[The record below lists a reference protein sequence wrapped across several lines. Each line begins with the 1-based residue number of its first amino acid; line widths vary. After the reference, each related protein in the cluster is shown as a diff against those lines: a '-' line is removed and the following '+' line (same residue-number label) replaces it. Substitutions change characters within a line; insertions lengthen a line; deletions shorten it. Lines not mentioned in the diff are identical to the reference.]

1 MKQEA
6 DMSFDAFMQVDGVE
20 GESLDDGHKGWV
32 ELLSYHYEAI
42 QSISNTASSSGGA
55 TAGGVTLGDFRVSKY
70 IDRATPKLF
79 ELCCRGSHIK
89 KVTIRVHRAG
99 TEKFKY
105 LDIVLEEVLI
115 STVSGNGAEH
125 AGLPMEMITLNY
137 GRIKFEYSQQRRAD
151 GGNAGIVSGGWDR
164 TANKPFA

>member
-1 MKQEA
+1 
-6 DMSFDAFMQVDGVE
+6 MSFDTFMQVEGVE
-20 GESLDDGHKGWV
+20 GESLDDAHKGWI
-32 ELLSYHYEAI
+32 ELLSYHYDAV
-42 QSISNTASSSGGA
+42 QSVSTTACSSGGA
-55 TAGGVTLGDFRVSKY
+55 TAGGVTLGDLRVSKY
-70 IDRATPKLF
+70 IDKASPKLF

-125 AGLPMEMITLNY
+125 AGLPKETITLNY
-137 GRIKFEYSQQRRAD
+137 GRIKLEYSQQRRAD
-151 GGNAGIVSGGWDR
+151 GGSAGIVSGGWDR
-164 TANKPFA
+164 VAKKPFA

>member
-1 MKQEA
+1 
-6 DMSFDAFMQVDGVE
+6 MSFDTFMQVDGVE
-20 GESLDDGHKGWV
+20 GESLDDAHKSWI
-32 ELLSYHYEAI
+32 ELLSYHYGAV
-42 QSISNTASSSGGA
+42 QSISTTACSSGGA
-55 TAGGVTLGDFRVSKY
+55 TAGGVTLGDLRVSKY
-70 IDRATPKLF
+70 IDKATPKLF

-125 AGLPMEMITLNY
+125 AGLPKETITLNY
-137 GRIKFEYSQQRRAD
+137 GRIKLEHSQQRRTD
-151 GGNAGIVSGGWDR
+151 GGSSGIVSGG
-164 TANKPFA
+164 

>member
-1 MKQEA
+1 M
-6 DMSFDAFMQVDGVE
+6 
-20 GESLDDGHKGWV
+20 
-32 ELLSYHYEAI
+32 
-42 QSISNTASSSGGA
+42 
-55 TAGGVTLGDFRVSKY
+55 
-70 IDRATPKLF
+70 
-79 ELCCRGSHIK
+79 
-89 KVTIRVHRAG
+89 TIRVHRAG

-115 STVSGNGAEH
+115 STVSGNGAEN
-125 AGLPMEMITLNY
+125 AGLPVELITLNY

>member
-1 MKQEA
+1 
-6 DMSFDAFMQVDGVE
+6 MSFDAFMQVDGVE
-20 GESLDDGHKGWV
+20 GESLDNAHKGWV
-32 ELLSYHYEAI
+32 ELLSYHYDAV
-42 QSISNTASSSGGA
+42 QSISTTASSSGGA

-79 ELCCRGSHIK
+79 ELCCRGSHIN

-115 STVSGNGAEH
+115 STISGNGAEH
-125 AGLPMEMITLNY
+125 AGFPVEMITLNY

-164 TANKPFA
+164 TAKKPFA

>member
-1 MKQEA
+1 
-6 DMSFDAFMQVDGVE
+6 MSFDTFMQVDGVE
-20 GESLDDGHKGWV
+20 GESLDDAHKGWI
-32 ELLSYHYEAI
+32 ELLSYHYDAV
-42 QSISNTASSSGGA
+42 QSVSTTACSSGGA
-55 TAGGVTLGDFRVSKY
+55 TAGGVTLGDLRVSKY
-70 IDRATPKLF
+70 IDKATPKLF

-125 AGLPMEMITLNY
+125 AGLPKETITLNY
-137 GRIKFEYSQQRRAD
+137 GRIKLEYSQQRRTD
-151 GGNAGIVSGGWDR
+151 GGSAGVVSGGWDR
-164 TANKPFA
+164 VAKKPFA

>member
-1 MKQEA
+1 
-6 DMSFDAFMQVDGVE
+6 MSFDTFMQVDGVE
-20 GESLDDGHKGWV
+20 GESLDDAHKGWI
-32 ELLSYHYEAI
+32 ELLSYHYDAV
-42 QSISNTASSSGGA
+42 QSVSTTACSSGGA
-55 TAGGVTLGDFRVSKY
+55 TAGGVTLGDLRVSKY
-70 IDRATPKLF
+70 IDKATPKLL

-125 AGLPMEMITLNY
+125 AGLPKETITLNY
-137 GRIKFEYSQQRRAD
+137 GRIKLEYSQQRRAD
-151 GGNAGIVSGGWDR
+151 GGSAGIVSGGWDR
-164 TANKPFA
+164 VAKKPFA